1 MSNSSLSGLEH
12 RLGSRS
18 RRSGVMI
25 GISILTTI
33 GILVAGFTLIFAALD
48 PMLSDFVGPFA
59 RPTQAPT
66 GEALAAR
73 GDSGNPGPGGAA
85 DGSTEPTPTEPV
97 AASEPEP
104 TPAPTPTPTPPPTA
118 EATPPSDGFAPD
130 YRVIAGQRINFREGP
145 GVDFPAI
152 AGIEPGTELQSL
164 NEAQATRN
172 PAADRLSP
180 DRQWLKFRLEDGREG
195 WIRDIDVAPI
205 NP

>member
-1 MSNSSLSGLEH
+1 
-12 RLGSRS
+12 
-18 RRSGVMI
+18 MI
-25 GISILTTI
+25 GISILATI
-33 GILVAGFTLIFAALD
+33 GILVAGFTLIFATLD

-59 RPTQAPT
+59 QPTEAPT
-66 GEALAAR
+66 GNALAAR
-73 GDSGNPGPGGAA
+73 GDADNPGPGGAA
-85 DGSTEPTPTEPV
+85 AEPTQPAPTEPAV
-97 AASEPEP
+97 APEPEP
-104 TPAPTPTPTPPPTA
+104 TPAPTPTPQPTA
-118 EATPPSDGFAPD
+118 EASPRDDGFEPD
-130 YRVIAGQRINFREGP
+130 YRVTAGQRINFREGP

-152 AGIEPGTELQSL
+152 VGIEPGTELQSL

>member
-1 MSNSSLSGLEH
+1 MSNSSLPGLER

-18 RRSGVMI
+18 RRSGLMI

-59 RPTQAPT
+59 QPTQAPT
-66 GEALAAR
+66 GNALAAR
-73 GDSGNPGPGGAA
+73 GESGDPGPGGAA
-85 DGSTEPTPTEPV
+85 VEPTEP
-97 AASEPEP
+97 AAAPEPEP
-104 TPAPTPTPTPPPTA
+104 TPEPTPTPQPTA
-118 EATPPSDGFAPD
+118 EASPPDDGFEPD
-130 YRVIAGQRINFREGP
+130 YRVTAGQRINFREGP

-152 AGIEPGTELQSL
+152 VGIEPGTELESL

-180 DRQWLKFRLEDGREG
+180 DRQWLKFRLEDGRAG

>member
-1 MSNSSLSGLEH
+1 MSNSSLPGLEH

-25 GISILTTI
+25 GVSVLTTI

-66 GEALAAR
+66 GDALAAR
-73 GDSGNPGPGGAA
+73 GDSSNPGPGGAA
-85 DGSTEPTPTEPV
+85 AEPTEAAPTEP
-97 AASEPEP
+97 AAAPDSEPTPEP
-104 TPAPTPTPTPPPTA
+104 TPAPQPTA
-118 EATPPSDGFAPD
+118 EASPPDNGFEPD

-152 AGIEPGTELQSL
+152 VGIDPGTELQSL

-172 PAADRLSP
+172 PAADRLGP